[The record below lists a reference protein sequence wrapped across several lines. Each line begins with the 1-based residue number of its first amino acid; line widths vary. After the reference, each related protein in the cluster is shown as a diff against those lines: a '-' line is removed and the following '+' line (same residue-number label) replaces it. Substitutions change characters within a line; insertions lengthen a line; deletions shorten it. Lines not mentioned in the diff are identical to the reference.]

1 MIPDLPPPP
10 IPIEVV
16 QYVSDYD
23 LNVMAQ
29 EGTQK
34 FAPWWWKE
42 YGCEGTRW
50 FGPPP
55 CRDLTND

>member
-34 FAPWWWKE
+34 FAPWWWKK

-50 FGPPP
+50 FGPGP
-55 CRDLTND
+55 CKDLTK